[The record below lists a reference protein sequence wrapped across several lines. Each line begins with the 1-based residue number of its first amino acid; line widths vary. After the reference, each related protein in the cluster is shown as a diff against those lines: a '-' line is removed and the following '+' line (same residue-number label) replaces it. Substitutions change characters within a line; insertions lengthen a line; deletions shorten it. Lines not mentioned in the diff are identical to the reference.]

1 MMNPCSLFIANSLKL
16 ILCEL
21 RPHNRDKLLKA
32 VWWEEE
38 VAKKPTEAGAAI
50 KNE

>member
-1 MMNPCSLFIANSLKL
+1 
-16 ILCEL
+16 
-21 RPHNRDKLLKA
+21 LKA

-50 KNE
+50 KIE